1 MSMRFYMAGQTY
13 DRADA
18 KLHRAQ
24 DIVDR
29 VEALPGVTA
38 AFASNFVPLSGG
50 GGDARAI
57 IEGQPEIRG
66 PQAQISMI
74 AATAHF
80 ARAMGLSIRGRD
92 LTDDEG
98 KSHQP
103 VALVTEEMAR
113 RFWPNREAIGG
124 RFRDA
129 DGIGEN
135 GAWFTVV
142 GVVPDVKLY
151 GVDPEND
158 QPTPTA
164 FVPYAYQQTLNTG
177 LTIRTAGD
185 PASITSAARQAIRA
199 SDPDLPVF
207 NVNSVDAWRQLS
219 YWQYGLYGWI
229 FGTIGIV
236 GLLLASVG
244 VYGVLSYSVS
254 QRTQEIGVRMALGAG
269 RREVLTLVMGYGL
282 VLSGIG
288 VAIGLVLAPL
298 GTMAARQLLYHVSPF
313 DPVTFAAVAL
323 VLVGVSF
330 VASWV
335 PARRAMRVEPVIA
348 LRGE

>member
-1 MSMRFYMAGQTY
+1 MA
-13 DRADA
+13 
-18 KLHRAQ
+18 K
-24 DIVDR
+24 
-29 VEALPGVTA
+29 
-38 AFASNFVPLSGG
+38 
-50 GGDARAI
+50 
-57 IEGQPEIRG
+57 
-66 PQAQISMI
+66 
-74 AATAHF
+74 
-80 ARAMGLSIRGRD
+80 
-92 LTDDEG
+92 
-98 KSHQP
+98 
-103 VALVTEEMAR
+103 

-124 RFRDA
+124 RFRVPDQPGDA
-129 DGIGEN
+129 GG
-135 GAWFTVV
+135 WFTVV

-151 GVDPEND
+151 GVDPQND
-158 QPTPTA
+158 QPAPTA
-164 FVPYAYQQTLNTG
+164 YIPYAYQQALNTG
-177 LTIRTAGD
+177 VTIRTSGD
-185 PASITSAARQAIRA
+185 PVAVASAARQAIRA
-199 SDPDLPVF
+199 SDANLPVF
-207 NVNSVDAWRQLS
+207 NVNSAEAWRQLS

-229 FGTIGIV
+229 FGTIGLV

-288 VAIGLVLAPL
+288 VGVGLLLAPL

-313 DPVTFAAVAL
+313 DPLTFAGVAL